1 MYRYWLVH
9 KYFNRNKNEIR
20 KKEGDKMKRR
30 ISTSATTNGRGIRQ

>member
-20 KKEGDKMKRR
+20 KKEGDKMQKED
-30 ISTSATTNGRGIRQ
+30 